1 MKQLMSVKISDIKAN
16 PYQPRNSFEEQSL
29 QQLAV
34 SIHNNGLLQPVV
46 LRKDEDGYQLIAG
59 ERRLRACKLLNMSEI
74 DAVIIEAD
82 DCQSSMMAI
91 IENIQREDLN
101 PIDEANG
108 YLQLLRMSGFTQ
120 SQLATQLGKSQG
132 AIANKLR
139 LLNLTD
145 EVQQAIAEK
154 KISERH
160 GRALMGLEADRQ
172 NKALQHIIDK
182 DLTVSQ
188 AESYVS
194 SSFAKKKKKPRSRSF
209 GIPLQLSLNSIRE
222 TVRQLNEAGAE
233 ISLEENETND
243 KYQMTITIKK

>member
-1 MKQLMSVKISDIKAN
+1 MKQLMSVNIEDIKAN

-34 SIHNNGLLQPVV
+34 SIHNNGLLQPVL

-59 ERRLRACKLLNMSEI
+59 ERRLRACMLLGMKQV
-74 DAVIIEAD
+74 DALIIEAD

-91 IENIQREDLN
+91 IENIQRENLN

-120 SQLATQLGKSQG
+120 SQLANQ
-132 AIANKLR
+132 

-145 EVQQAIAEK
+145 EAQEAIASGD
-154 KISERH
+154 ISERH
-160 GRALMGLEADRQ
+160 GRALLSVESEKQ
-172 NKALQHIIDK
+172 NQILKRIIDRN
-182 DLTVSQ
+182 LTVAQ
-188 AESYVS
+188 TESYIS
-194 SSFAKKKKKPRSRSF
+194 SSFSKPKKKPRSKSF
-209 GIPLQLSLNSIRE
+209 GIPLELSLNSIRE
-222 TVRQLNEAGAE
+222 TIRQLKEAGAD
-233 ISLEENETND
+233 ISVDENETND

>member
-1 MKQLMSVKISDIKAN
+1 MKQLMSVNIEDIKAN

-34 SIHNNGLLQPVV
+34 SIHNNGLLQPVL

-59 ERRLRACKLLNMSEI
+59 ERRLRACRLLGMKQV
-74 DAVIIEAD
+74 DALIIEAD

-91 IENIQREDLN
+91 IENIQRENLN

-120 SQLATQLGKSQG
+120 SQLANQLGRSQG
-132 AIANKLR
+132 SIANKLR

-145 EVQQAIAEK
+145 EAQEAIASGD
-154 KISERH
+154 ISERH
-160 GRALMGLEADRQ
+160 GRALLSVESEKQ
-172 NKALQHIIDK
+172 NQILKRIIDRN
-182 DLTVSQ
+182 LTVAQ
-188 AESYVS
+188 TESYIS
-194 SSFAKKKKKPRSRSF
+194 SSFSKPKKKPRSKSF
-209 GIPLQLSLNSIRE
+209 GIPLELSLNSIRE
-222 TVRQLNEAGAE
+222 TIRQLKEAGAD
-233 ISLEENETND
+233 ISVDENETND